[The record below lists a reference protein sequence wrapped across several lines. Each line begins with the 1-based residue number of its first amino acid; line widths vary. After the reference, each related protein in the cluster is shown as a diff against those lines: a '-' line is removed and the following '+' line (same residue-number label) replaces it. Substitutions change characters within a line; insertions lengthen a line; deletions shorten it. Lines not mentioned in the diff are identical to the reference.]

1 MKIAL
6 FEDLGVAQDIIEKH
20 KKKLLDLGHTFIQFE
35 KNQDID
41 VLIER
46 ISGVDVLML
55 ANMKIDQKVIEK
67 ADSLKYINIAFT
79 GVDHI
84 PLDYAKSRNID
95 ISNASGYSTDSVAE
109 LCICF
114 MLQLLRNVGKVEER
128 CRNSLTKDG
137 LIGSTLKGK
146 TVGIIGGGKIGSQV
160 AKLAKL
166 FGAKT
171 VLYSRSKKD
180 SNLFDEQLDLEK
192 LLAVSDIVSLHC
204 PLTKETENLISYNQ
218 FSKMKSTAFLINTA
232 RGNVINQEALS
243 DALKNGVISGAAI
256 DVFDIEPPLPS
267 NHILLNTPNL
277 ILTPHIAFATKE
289 SLQLRAEIVFDNLYS
304 WLNGE
309 VKNRI

>member
-41 VLIER
+41 LYIER

>member
-1 MKIAL
+1 
-6 FEDLGVAQDIIEKH
+6 
-20 KKKLLDLGHTFIQFE
+20 
-35 KNQDID
+35 
-41 VLIER
+41 
-46 ISGVDVLML
+46 ML